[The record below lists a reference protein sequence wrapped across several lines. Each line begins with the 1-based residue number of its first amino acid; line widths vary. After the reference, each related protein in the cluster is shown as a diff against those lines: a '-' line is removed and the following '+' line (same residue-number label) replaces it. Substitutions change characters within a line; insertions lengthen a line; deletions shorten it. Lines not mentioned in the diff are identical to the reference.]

1 MYHPNMFESHQ
12 HMFDMTPKE
21 SGNDLGLTGSR
32 EDDFE
37 TKSGAEVT
45 MENLLEEELQDPN
58 QRPNKKKRYHRHTQR
73 QIQELESFFKE
84 CPHPDDKQRKEL
96 SRELN
101 LEPLQ
106 IKFWFQNKRTQMK
119 AQHERHDNS
128 ILKADNDKLR
138 AENNRYKDALSN
150 ATCPNCGGPAAIGE
164 MSFDEQHLRIE
175 NARLR
180 EEIDRISSIAA
191 KYVGKPL
198 LPHSSPSTQL
208 TSSHYIPSRSLGLE
222 VGNFGTN
229 HQTSFVGEMHGTSDI
244 MRSVSIPCEADKPM
258 IVELAVA
265 ALEELVTMAQ
275 TGDPLWGLND
285 NLGEILNEEEYFRM
299 FPRGI
304 GPKPIGFRSEA
315 SRESTVVI
323 MNHINLVEILMNVNQ
338 YSSVFCG
345 IVSRALTLEV
355 LSTGIAGNYNGAL
368 QVMTA
373 EFQVPSP
380 LVPTRE
386 NYFLRYCKQHGDN
399 TWAVVDVSLDN
410 LRPSPITRSRRRPS
424 GCLIQELQNGYS
436 KVTWVEHMEVDDRS
450 VHTMYKPLVNTGLAF
465 GAKRWVATLDRQC
478 ERLASSMASN
488 IPTGDLSVITSPEG
502 RKSMLKLAERMVM
515 SFFSGVGASTAHAWT
530 TLATTG
536 SDDVRVMTR
545 KSMDDPGRPPGIV
558 LSAATSFWIPVAPKR
573 VFDFLRDENSRSE
586 WDILSNGGLVQKMA
600 HIANGRDPGNSI
612 SLLRVNDTN
621 SGPSN
626 MLILQ
631 ESCTDVSG
639 SYVIYA
645 PVDMTAMDVVLSG
658 GDPDYV
664 ALLPSGFAILPDG
677 GEGGN
682 ASAGAEGGGNNR
694 VVVNAGSLLTVAFQI
709 IVDSVPTAKLS
720 LGSVAT
726 VNSLIKC
733 TVERIKGKIA
743 DGSHGKVSVDHY
755 HRYPGDLDLMKDL
768 GVNSY
773 RFSLSWA
780 RILPKGRFGDV
791 NMEGINHYN
800 RMINAI
806 LKRGMEPFVTLTHYD
821 MPQELECRYGSW
833 LNPQIRED
841 FEHYAEICFR
851 HFGNRVKFWT
861 TFNEP
866 NVQVI
871 LGYRKGTYPPSRCSK
886 TFANCTRGGSDI
898 EPLVAAHNIIRSHFA
913 AVSLYRERFQEQQG
927 GKIGIVMNAI
937 WFEPVSDSLAD
948 SLAAERAQAFYL
960 TWFLDP
966 IVFGRYPREMQEIL
980 GQDLPKFT
988 RDDLKISKNGLDFI
1002 GINQYTSRYAKD
1014 CLHSVCEP
1022 GKGGSRAEGF
1032 VHSNA
1037 LKDGLP
1043 LGEPTGVN
1051 WFNVYPQGMEEML
1064 MYATERYRNIPLYV
1078 TENGFGEN
1086 STGVLLNDYRRV
1098 KFMSNYLDALKR
1110 AMRKGADVRGYFTWS
1125 LLDNFEW
1132 ISGYTVRFGMYHV
1145 DFNTLERTPRLSASW
1160 YKNFISKHISSQS
1173 KDDA

>member
-1 MYHPNMFESHQ
+1 MYQPNMFESHH
-12 HMFDMTPKE
+12 HMFDMTPKN
-21 SGNDLGLTGSR
+21 SDNDLGLTGSR

-45 MENLLEEELQDPN
+45 MENPLEEELQDPN

-106 IKFWFQNKRTQMK
+106 VKFWFQNKRTQMK
-119 AQHERHDNS
+119 AQHERHENS
-128 ILKADNDKLR
+128 ILKSDNDKLR
-138 AENNRYKDALSN
+138 AENNRYKDALNN

-180 EEIDRISSIAA
+180 EEIDRISAIAA

-198 LPHSSPSTQL
+198 LTHSSSSFPQL
-208 TSSHYIPSRSLGLE
+208 TSSHHIPSRSLDLE
-222 VGNFGTN
+222 VGNFGNTN
-229 HQTSFVGEMHGTSDI
+229 NSQTGFLGDMYGTSDI
-244 MRSVSIPCEADKPM
+244 MRSVSIHNDADKPM

-265 ALEELVTMAQ
+265 AMEELVRMAQ
-275 TGDPLWGLND
+275 TGDPLWVSSD
-285 NLGEILNEEEYFRM
+285 NAVEILNEEEYFRT

-304 GPKPIGFRSEA
+304 GPKPLGLRSEA

-323 MNHINLVEILMNVNQ
+323 MNHINLVEILMDVNQ
-338 YSSVFCG
+338 WSSVFCG

-355 LSTGIAGNYNGAL
+355 LSTGVAGNYNGAL

-386 NYFLRYCKQHGDN
+386 NYFVRYCKQHSDN
-399 TWAVVDVSLDN
+399 TWAVVDVSLDS
-410 LRPSPITRSRRRPS
+410 LRPSPITRNRRRPS

-436 KVTWVEHMEVDDRS
+436 KVTWVEHTEVDDRS

-515 SFFSGVGASTAHAWT
+515 SFCSGVGASNAHAWT

-586 WDILSNGGLVQKMA
+586 WDILSNGGLVQEMA
-600 HIANGRDPGNSI
+600 HIANGRDPGNSV
-612 SLLRVNDTN
+612 SLFRVNSAN
-621 SGPSN
+621 SGQSN

-631 ESCTDVSG
+631 ESCTDASG

-645 PVDMTAMDVVLSG
+645 PVDIMAMNVVLSG

-677 GEGGN
+677 SSRVN
-682 ASAGAEGGGNNR
+682 ASAGAEGGDGNNLE
-694 VVVNAGSLLTVAFQI
+694 VVTSTASNCGSLLTVAFQI
-709 IVDSVPTAKLS
+709 LVDSVPTAKLS

-733 TVERIKGKIA
+733 TVERIKA
-743 DGSHGKVSVDHY
+743 ALACDG
-755 HRYPGDLDLMKDL
+755 
-768 GVNSY
+768 
-773 RFSLSWA
+773 A
-780 RILPKGRFGDV
+780 
-791 NMEGINHYN
+791 
-800 RMINAI
+800 
-806 LKRGMEPFVTLTHYD
+806 
-821 MPQELECRYGSW
+821 
-833 LNPQIRED
+833 
-841 FEHYAEICFR
+841 
-851 HFGNRVKFWT
+851 
-861 TFNEP
+861 
-866 NVQVI
+866 
-871 LGYRKGTYPPSRCSK
+871 
-886 TFANCTRGGSDI
+886 
-898 EPLVAAHNIIRSHFA
+898 
-913 AVSLYRERFQEQQG
+913 
-927 GKIGIVMNAI
+927 
-937 WFEPVSDSLAD
+937 
-948 SLAAERAQAFYL
+948 
-960 TWFLDP
+960 
-966 IVFGRYPREMQEIL
+966 
-980 GQDLPKFT
+980 
-988 RDDLKISKNGLDFI
+988 
-1002 GINQYTSRYAKD
+1002 
-1014 CLHSVCEP
+1014 
-1022 GKGGSRAEGF
+1022 
-1032 VHSNA
+1032 
-1037 LKDGLP
+1037 
-1043 LGEPTGVN
+1043 
-1051 WFNVYPQGMEEML
+1051 
-1064 MYATERYRNIPLYV
+1064 
-1078 TENGFGEN
+1078 
-1086 STGVLLNDYRRV
+1086 
-1098 KFMSNYLDALKR
+1098 
-1110 AMRKGADVRGYFTWS
+1110 
-1125 LLDNFEW
+1125 
-1132 ISGYTVRFGMYHV
+1132 
-1145 DFNTLERTPRLSASW
+1145 
-1160 YKNFISKHISSQS
+1160 
-1173 KDDA
+1173 